1 MNDEFWMRRCLD
13 LAKKSIGKT
22 SPNPMVGAVIIYQ
35 NKIIGEGYHTGYGN
49 NHAEVEAI
57 NKVKNNNQLQKSS
70 LYVNLEPCNHF
81 GKTPPCVKLIID
93 KKIQNVII
101 GTLDPNPKV
110 SGMGVKRL
118 KENNINVKVGVLS
131 KECKKLNKRFF
142 CFHLKKRPFIIL
154 KWAESPEGLIS
165 NSNSNKNNIFWI
177 SSMLS
182 QQIAHKWRSEE
193 DAILVGS
200 NTVLLDNP
208 KLNTRH
214 HSGKSPIPIV
224 IDPNK
229 KVSKDHLLFKFHNK
243 VFHYVKSIKNSEES
257 NYIKM
262 NFNNG
267 LKEILKDL
275 YSKKITSILV
285 EGGLITLQKFIDS
298 NYWDEIRYFIGSKSI
313 EKGLKAPMI
322 KNKEI
327 KSTVKISNDKL
338 IYLLNPSSKTL

>member
-1 MNDEFWMRRCLD
+1 
-13 LAKKSIGKT
+13 
-22 SPNPMVGAVIIYQ
+22 
-35 NKIIGEGYHTGYGN
+35 
-49 NHAEVEAI
+49 
-57 NKVKNNNQLQKSS
+57 
-70 LYVNLEPCNHF
+70 
-81 GKTPPCVKLIID
+81 
-93 KKIQNVII
+93 
-101 GTLDPNPKV
+101 
-110 SGMGVKRL
+110 
-118 KENNINVKVGVLS
+118 
-131 KECKKLNKRFF
+131 
-142 CFHLKKRPFIIL
+142 
-154 KWAESPEGLIS
+154 
-165 NSNSNKNNIFWI
+165 
-177 SSMLS
+177 MLS